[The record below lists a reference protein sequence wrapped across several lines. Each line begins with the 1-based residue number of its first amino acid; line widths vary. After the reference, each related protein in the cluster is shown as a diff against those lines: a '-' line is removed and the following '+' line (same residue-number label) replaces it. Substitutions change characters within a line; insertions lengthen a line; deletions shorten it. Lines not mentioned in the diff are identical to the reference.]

1 MMYLVR
7 RRRHLGIAIDP
18 KQLGKIQPLK
28 ADVHIME
35 AENQALGRTTIS
47 AWIFSSAPVKDHDF
61 TPLGSNPDPMSEPAS
76 FRSWLAERH
85 GVRLDRRNWTRDW
98 GGLIEL
104 QLDVAAQIDAM
115 IIHLVAKVLY
125 QQRPLAA

>member
-18 KQLGKIQPLK
+18 KQLGKIRPLK

-61 TPLGSNPDPMSEPAS
+61 TPLLDVKIVGMAQNGMILSGLEQVGDA
-76 FRSWLAERH
+76 FYAQSWLC
-85 GVRLDRRNWTRDW
+85 
-98 GGLIEL
+98 
-104 QLDVAAQIDAM
+104 QLE
-115 IIHLVAKVLY
+115 
-125 QQRPLAA
+125 